1 MPSHSRS
8 NLYLGLVCLAFAAL
22 LAFVWGPLDATTGLV
37 EKIRNRLVIGD
48 GLAPTVAAVCVGLG
62 GTLLVEAQTWP
73 LARPPL
79 ARPLARWLWVALAPC
94 AGKRW

>member
-1 MPSHSRS
+1 MPSLSRS

-22 LAFVWGPLDATTGLV
+22 LAFVWGPLDATTGLA
-37 EKIRNRLVIGD
+37 EKIRNHLGIGD

-62 GTLLVEAQTWP
+62 GTLLIVKKAGP
-73 LARPPL
+73 LAWRPC
-79 ARPLARWLWVALAPC
+79 VALAPC

>member
-22 LAFVWGPLDATTGLV
+22 LAFVWVPHDATTGLV
-37 EKIRNRLVIGD
+37 EKIRNRPGIGD
-48 GLAPTVAAVCVGLG
+48 GLAPTVAAAFVGFG
-62 GTLLVEAQTWP
+62 GMLLA

-79 ARPLARWLWVALAPC
+79 ARRLWAALAPC
-94 AGKRW
+94 TGKRW

>member
-1 MPSHSRS
+1 MPSHSLS

-37 EKIRNRLVIGD
+37 EKIRNRLGIGD
-48 GLAPTVAAVCVGLG
+48 GLAPTVATVCVGFG
-62 GTLLVEAQTWP
+62 GMLLVVKKARL
-73 LARPPL
+73 LAWRPC
-79 ARPLARWLWVALAPC
+79 VALAPC

>member
-37 EKIRNRLVIGD
+37 EKIRNRLGIGD
-48 GLAPTVAAVCVGLG
+48 GLAPTVAAVCVGFG
-62 GTLLVEAQTWP
+62 GMLLALAQTG
-73 LARPPL
+73 PL
-79 ARPLARWLWVALAPC
+79 ARPLARRLWVALALCP
-94 AGKRW
+94 GKRW